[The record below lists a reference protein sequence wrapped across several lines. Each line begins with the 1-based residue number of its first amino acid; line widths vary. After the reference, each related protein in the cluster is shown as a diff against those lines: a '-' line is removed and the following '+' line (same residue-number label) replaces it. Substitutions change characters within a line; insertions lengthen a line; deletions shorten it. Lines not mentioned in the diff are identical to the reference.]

1 MKERAVFLDK
11 LRVAATCAVV
21 LLHTVTGVMD
31 HTDMGDYPV
40 EKTVFLVLLDLICWC
55 VPVFLMISGYLFL
68 NPDRKITMG
77 KMLCK
82 YCRRIV
88 SALFVFGVP
97 YACLEQIATERCFR
111 WHMIGNSFLMVLR
124 GESWSHLW
132 YLYLILF
139 LYLLT
144 PAMKKLLT
152 VLPRPALYVLLA
164 VLFAGSSVLPYLAKL
179 FGMETVPA
187 LPDWGIYLFYYISG
201 GMFVRKPGD
210 AEFIKSADETGM
222 AGDCGS
228 TECGE
233 ADNERVKS
241 GDTAGKARILPVLA
255 AVLAAAMAGSRLSG
269 DYTVQMAYNY
279 PFTVVLSL
287 LLFGWG
293 NAVHGNASPGD
304 KRADGFWNRAAG
316 LSFTIYLVHPVFLNT
331 AYKFFHV
338 TPLSFSM
345 GNFLPMGNF
354 FPMGK
359 IFPIGISLP
368 VFWGLTLLLSTAVAR
383 VLYRIPL
390 LRKYVL

>member
-1 MKERAVFLDK
+1 M
-11 LRVAATCAVV
+11 
-21 LLHTVTGVMD
+21 
-31 HTDMGDYPV
+31 
-40 EKTVFLVLLDLICWC
+40 
-55 VPVFLMISGYLFL
+55 
-68 NPDRKITMG
+68 
-77 KMLCK
+77 
-82 YCRRIV
+82 
-88 SALFVFGVP
+88 
-97 YACLEQIATERCFR
+97 
-111 WHMIGNSFLMVLR
+111 
-124 GESWSHLW
+124 
-132 YLYLILF
+132 
-139 LYLLT
+139 
-144 PAMKKLLT
+144 
-152 VLPRPALYVLLA
+152 
-164 VLFAGSSVLPYLAKL
+164 
-179 FGMETVPA
+179 
-187 LPDWGIYLFYYISG
+187 
-201 GMFVRKPGD
+201 
-210 AEFIKSADETGM
+210 
-222 AGDCGS
+222 
-228 TECGE
+228 
-233 ADNERVKS
+233 
-241 GDTAGKARILPVLA
+241 PVLA

-345 GNFLPMGNF
+345 G
-354 FPMGK
+354 K